1 MLPKDLIN
9 LSENQL
15 IWLTLVLVGAII
27 LVTVVLWM
35 VRYIKNTAD
44 DRHIEKIIKEQS
56 EAYSRDVIISDG
68 IYGYLFVDYL
78 VLLRGKIIALD
89 VQHLKGYIFGADQ
102 IEQWAQVV
110 DNKSH
115 KFKNPLYRVRLMV
128 QQVNQLVKEADI
140 EARVLFGAQSSFP
153 KGVPDGV
160 LRMDTFRGELNN
172 LAKNDY
178 MHESMSKI
186 WEELLDIAKEHKM
199 RYNLES
205 QEVKLAK

>member
-1 MLPKDLIN
+1 MLPKDFIK
-9 LSENQL
+9 LSENQI
-15 IWLTLVLVGAII
+15 IWLTLGLIAAIVLVT
-27 LVTVVLWM
+27 LVVWL

-44 DRHIEKIIKEQS
+44 DRRIEKIIKEQS
-56 EAYSRDVIISDG
+56 EAYSRDIVISDG

-78 VLLRGKIIALD
+78 ILLRGKIIAMD

-110 DNKSH
+110 DNKSN
-115 KFKNPLYRVRLMV
+115 KFKNPLYRVRLIG

-140 EARVLFGAQSSFP
+140 EARVLFGAESSFP

-160 LRMDTFRGELNN
+160 LRMDTFKDELNN

-178 MHESMSKI
+178 MHESMSKV
-186 WEELLDIAKEHKM
+186 WEELLGIAREHKQ
-199 RYNLES
+199 RYDLES
-205 QEVKLAK
+205 KGG